1 MYYLGRCLGLGMLG
15 NIIYIYIYVQM
26 WFHHVSPLPI
36 SFWSSQLM
44 LQPLHIWSLC
54 SQPILCLSK
63 CYLWL
68 AIFLRKVIVSN
79 NDPPASQHRCA
90 KLMDFPGKSRCAF
103 LAFHI
108 YINLLNKGC
117 RPGKHGT
124 AIIIGLAMSCPTMAN
139 FRCPGAICL

>member
-1 MYYLGRCLGLGMLG
+1 MLG
-15 NIIYIYIYVQM
+15 TWNVKKYLYLYIYIQM

-54 SQPILCLSK
+54 WQPILCLSK

-68 AIFLRKVIVSN
+68 AIFFRKVIVSN

-90 KLMDFPGKSRCAF
+90 AKLMDFPGKSRYAF
-103 LAFHI
+103 WAFHI

-117 RPGKHGT
+117 TCMKTRPGKHGT
-124 AIIIGLAMSCPTMAN
+124 AIIIGLTMSCPTMAD
-139 FRCPGAICL
+139 FRCPFRSN